1 MVFLAPSM
9 ARTVFSYD
17 LVRKDGEYGPLRVV
31 GLAREAGHRTCKSH
45 GLGSLRAE
53 GIKHVWLSGRDLE
66 HRTTVDAPWRNLSRG
81 CHLRVRDSDEKA
93 ALSIV
98 EADRAYIQHNTHSTA
113 STHIPSISDTKTKRI
128 TTTVPTFHLCRFVRM
143 SVDKHVQQ
151 QQRKYMSACLVQ
163 GILN

>member
-1 MVFLAPSM
+1 M

-66 HRTTVDAPWRNLSRG
+66 HRTTVNAPWRNLSRG

-98 EADRAYIQHNTHSTA
+98 EADRAYIS
-113 STHIPSISDTKTKRI
+113 
-128 TTTVPTFHLCRFVRM
+128 RM
-143 SVDKHVQQ
+143 HANIWDVDKPMESGEGFHD
-151 QQRKYMSACLVQ
+151 LVIDYSL
-163 GILN
+163 GGGGLDSVELKVRGKKGFAKKLAEDKADIVNKFVGLCCS